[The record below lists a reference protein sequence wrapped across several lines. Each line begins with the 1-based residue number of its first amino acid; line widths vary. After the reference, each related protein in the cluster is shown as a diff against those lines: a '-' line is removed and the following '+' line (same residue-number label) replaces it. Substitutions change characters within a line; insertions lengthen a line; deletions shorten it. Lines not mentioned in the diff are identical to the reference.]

1 MASSS
6 MARKS
11 IAEILFDILQD
22 HPDIFCWNALG
33 TAFTI
38 KANNA
43 EMTAVLKNYFTT
55 KNPFAAFHRQLIALG
70 FQKLKYGSDCGAYAH
85 EDFLRDDPSRWQR
98 VKKKLDKNSK
108 TKTKNGGGGGGGGGS
123 EDEDRDED
131 EDNDD
136 DHDPAPPFTASGVK
150 PFEGFLFGAMGG
162 ANEVEDIPPP
172 PPPQPADD
180 QPPPWLELKGFDPG
194 DLTRAVRAVRN
205 PRIVSTA
212 MYEACVQG
220 ELDIAK
226 WIYAHGGAETIRTQ
240 DNLGQCPMYVA
251 CREGFLDVCKWLFEM
266 GAAEDIRTPDIC
278 GATPLYTT
286 AWRGHL
292 DVGRWLFA
300 MGAAADAT
308 TRTVPTD
315 NFPLLTAVR
324 NGHLHMIKWLVDEAG
339 AEEDLVAS
347 DTGGMTP
354 LRTAWRIMDLSA
366 RAPAKLQAFAPLT
379 CWLLERGAAAAVARG
394 PFDQEVG
401 RRREKKKKQ
410 EVERVPH
417 LVQSLIE
424 SPPPSIQPVAGVQ
437 PRRLG
442 DEAGLRHVKA
452 PYAALRGPRGG
463 ASVPRSKQRQLLHLP
478 PRHPEAGRVGATA
491 RRQERLR
498 Y

>member
-424 SPPPSIQPVAGVQ
+424 SPPPFNPT
-437 PRRLG
+437 
-442 DEAGLRHVKA
+442 
-452 PYAALRGPRGG
+452 
-463 ASVPRSKQRQLLHLP
+463 RSRCST
-478 PRHPEAGRVGATA
+478 ATSW
-491 RRQERLR
+491 R
-498 Y
+498 